1 LWIEFKAAPPND
13 AAVSSSQKEWV
24 ELMAEQGYFAEIC
37 LGVDAAMDVLNRY
50 MSWPATTARLTVDS
64 FSLEEL

>member
-1 LWIEFKAAPPND
+1 
-13 AAVSSSQKEWV
+13 
-24 ELMAEQGYFAEIC
+24 MAEQGYFAEIC